1 MDATVPKKHDDPLS
15 LVLRAPSHFRHEDVD
30 VDVVR
35 YLGFPEQTLPALTR
49 LSVRRAARMSRRR
62 LGDWAPD
69 HVISHTI
76 WPVALVAEH
85 LAREA
90 RIPWTIVVH
99 GWDADVGMH
108 HT

>member
-1 MDATVPKKHDDPLS
+1 MRSHGCDRSEARRCAHWCCES
-15 LVLRAPSHFRHEDVD
+15 PSRRHEDVD

-35 YLGFPEQTLPALTR
+35 YLGPEQTLPALTR
-49 LSVRRAARMSRRR
+49 LSVRRAARMSIRR
-62 LGDWAPD
+62 LGIGRD

-90 RIPWTIVVH
+90 GIPWTVVFT
-99 GWDADVGMH
+99 DGMLMWGCI
-108 HT
+108 TP